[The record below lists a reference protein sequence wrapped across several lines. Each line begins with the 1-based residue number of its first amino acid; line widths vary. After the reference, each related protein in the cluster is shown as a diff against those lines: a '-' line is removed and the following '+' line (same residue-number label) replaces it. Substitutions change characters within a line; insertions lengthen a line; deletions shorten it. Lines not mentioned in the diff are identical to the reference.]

1 MAACMGD
8 LPGPSPRLLLS
19 KPLPDIGF
27 GLKFIHQVRD
37 RPLELLKHPY
47 HRFRAIESG
56 RYVIVI
62 TTVRY
67 FFTRREPQVSRI
79 LLVESG
85 SRSLLE
91 GIIPGVRQT
100 WGDEIPVDLVTCYT
114 GLPKGFSAETT
125 TVYRVTEYR
134 GRGGRGKLY
143 RELKRNRYSVM
154 GMICSAEPIL
164 AKWKWV
170 LAARIP
176 AKVFVLNEN
185 GDYFWIDYGHWGIIR
200 HFALFRAGLTG
211 PDAVR
216 TLSRLALF
224 PFSLLF
230 LLSYAAAAHLGRQF
244 SKVSDR

>member
-1 MAACMGD
+1 
-8 LPGPSPRLLLS
+8 
-19 KPLPDIGF
+19 
-27 GLKFIHQVRD
+27 
-37 RPLELLKHPY
+37 
-47 HRFRAIESG
+47 
-56 RYVIVI
+56 
-62 TTVRY
+62 
-67 FFTRREPQVSRI
+67 

-91 GIIPGVRQT
+91 GIIPGIRQT
-100 WGDEIPVDLVTCYT
+100 WGTEIPVDLVTCYA
-114 GLPKGFSAETT
+114 GLPQGFSPETT
-125 TVYRVTEYR
+125 TVYRVTDYR

-154 GMICSAEPIL
+154 GIICSAEPIL

-170 LAARIP
+170 LTVRLP

-185 GDYFWIDYGHWGIIR
+185 GDYFWIDYGHWAIIR
-200 HFALFRAGLTG
+200 HFALFRAGLAG

-230 LLSYAAAAHLGRQF
+230 LLTYAAAAHLGRQF
-244 SKVSDR
+244 LKASDR